1 VEQAAQ
7 ELYPLKLGFYT
18 KKEKSFKGLRFDAYA
33 YSKKRG
39 IILIWEMEIN
49 NCLDGC
55 ITNVR
60 KVQQILNFKWLPY
73 VHMFHIF
80 SPSCDDYKGLC
91 KEKAKKLQRKN
102 ELRFTYKQ
110 YTIPISYDEFN
121 EIYEAFEESR
131 KRAERE
137 YGRRLRVHI
146 GKIVRNSIHTF
157 IGKIVWRL

>member
-1 VEQAAQ
+1 MSSRLTKFLQDYIAEQADQ

-60 KVQQILNFKWLPY
+60 KVQQILNSNGFPMYTCSTYFLHFVMNTRVYARKERRNYKRRMNLGLLTNSLPFQY
-73 VHMFHIF
+73 HMMNSMKYMKHL
-80 SPSCDDYKGLC
+80 K
-91 KEKAKKLQRKN
+91 KA
-102 ELRFTYKQ
+102 
-110 YTIPISYDEFN
+110 
-121 EIYEAFEESR
+121 ES
-131 KRAERE
+131 AQSENMV
-137 YGRRLRVHI
+137 GD
-146 GKIVRNSIHTF
+146 
-157 IGKIVWRL
+157 